1 MPDPVRDSAGVTIP
15 SHPKYLCIIRDVTAR
30 MAKMSGLGEETADQ
44 IKLAVD
50 EACANVIKHTY
61 KGDTT
66 KRIVV
71 KFKITDKR
79 FKVIIEDSGPKVDPT
94 SMKGRD
100 LDDIKPGGL
109 GIHFIR
115 RVFDLF
121 VFDQRKKN
129 GNRLK
134 LIKHLEKENEDRHNQ

>member
-1 MPDPVRDSAGVTIP
+1 MADLVRDSVVVTVF

-30 MAKMSGLGEETADQ
+30 MANMSGMGEETTDQ

-50 EACANVIKHTY
+50 EACSNVIKHTY
-61 KGDTT
+61 KGDTA

-71 KFKITDKR
+71 KFRTTDKR
-79 FKVIIEDSGPKVDPT
+79 FEVKIEDSGPKVDPAC
-94 SMKGRD
+94 MKGRD
-100 LDDIKPGGL
+100 LNDIKPGGL
-109 GIHFIR
+109 GIHFIK

>member
-1 MPDPVRDSAGVTIP
+1 MVRDSVAVTLL

-30 MAKMSGLGEETADQ
+30 MAIMSGIGEETTDQ

-50 EACANVIKHTY
+50 EACSNVIKHAY

-71 KFKITDKR
+71 EFRTTEKR
-79 FKVIIEDSGPKVDPT
+79 FEVIIEDSGPKVDPACLR
-94 SMKGRD
+94 GRD
-100 LDDIKPGGL
+100 LDDVKPGGL
-109 GIHFIR
+109 GIHFIK
-115 RVFDLF
+115 RVFDVF
-121 VFDQRKKN
+121 TFDQRKKR

-134 LIKHLEKENEDRHNQ
+134 LIKNLERKNEDRDNQ